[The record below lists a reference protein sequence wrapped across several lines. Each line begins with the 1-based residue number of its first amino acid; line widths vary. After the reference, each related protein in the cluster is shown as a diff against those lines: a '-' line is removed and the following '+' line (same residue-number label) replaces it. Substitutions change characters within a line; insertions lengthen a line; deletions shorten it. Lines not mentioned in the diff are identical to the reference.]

1 MGKLVLNRNPENY
14 FADIEQIAF
23 DPAHMV
29 PGIGASPDKMLQ
41 GRMFTYGDAH
51 RHRLGPNN
59 LQLPVN
65 CPFKVILLFLL
76 MKNNIYLYKIIIYI
90 LVNGIKYIV
99 SGIHLKKN
107 A

>member
-1 MGKLVLNRNPENY
+1 
-14 FADIEQIAF
+14 
-23 DPAHMV
+23 MV

-76 MKNNIYLYKIIIYI
+76 MKDIISI
-90 LVNGIKYIV
+90 
-99 SGIHLKKN
+99 LKKCIIL
-107 A
+107 